1 MMRHPTSQGERA
13 HRGGLLRRFDRAL
26 GELNVF
32 LTALAIG
39 LALLDLTCFY
49 GLTVGR
55 PLMTALNVQAP
66 QGAAWPSL
74 VPAMP
79 RSADDDSSQ

>member
-1 MMRHPTSQGERA
+1 MLRHPTSQGERT
-13 HRGGLLRRFDRAL
+13 HKGDLLRRFDRAL

-49 GLTVGR
+49 GVTVGR
-55 PLMTALNVQAP
+55 PLTTALNAQMP